1 MEQLEQLN
9 PVQTDIWLDISVGS
23 EQHYGIG
30 AHWKVADN
38 RSLMTL
44 ESRLFSLEAALAPQV
59 SALNT
64 ALGVTLKRAI
74 FFHRKQCTLAQ
85 LPDTAQRWIRDPWDF
100 SQQLVRVLLLTLDN
114 GEQHL
119 VVGSHHLVFDGA
131 AIVLFSQALCA
142 DEQDIAAGQRPFAS
156 LTESLRQRF
165 DREETRAFWQQ
176 HAALLTQT
184 GEDSGKR
191 HPQEA
196 TTLID
201 VPVPHAGLEAFCRAS
216 RITLPFY
223 FKSLFAWVAGQLY
236 GYDDGIALQ
245 EIVNHRST
253 ASARLFGNFSSL
265 VPFVL
270 SFNTAQDFA
279 SLLQQGREFQRQRK
293 GFEALTQL
301 TARHQGLTSNG
312 LRFIYNFH
320 DYSRTLHQ
328 HSRLELVNSWT
339 SEDGGAVQ
347 FYLYYRHDGKLYAKC
362 SHPQGVAAAQQ
373 FIDCL
378 IRVHQQLLAGIT
390 ALESLRLVGDAD
402 LAQLRR
408 WNATEQPFDDRQT
421 LHVLFEQQAARTP
434 QAIAVEDDA
443 QQLSYQQLDQ
453 RASQLAHYLHQQG
466 VGPDRRVGMFI
477 ERSCDMLVGILGTL
491 KAGGAWLPL
500 DSEYPDARLAYMLAD
515 AQSDVVLT
523 TRSLAPRLRS
533 LLAEQPAQVIMLDD
547 ADTLNALRQQP
558 TTAMSM
564 AALGLT
570 SRHLAYVIYT
580 SGSTGNPKGV
590 MLEHRGVVNRLAWMQ
605 SAFGLTAEDTL
616 LQKTPFGFDVS
627 VWELLWAVL
636 VGARLVFA
644 RPGGHKDPDYL
655 HQVITQRRVTLVHF
669 VPSMLRLFIDSTPP
683 HSLPGLKTIVCSGEA
698 LPVETWQDTLTCL
711 PQVALWNLYGPTE
724 ASIDVTWWRGDA
736 GERYRTIPIG
746 KPIDN
751 TACYVVNRRMQLL
764 PAGLAGELCLGGV
777 GIARG
782 YLNRPELSAERFLPD
797 PFCVQPDGMLYR
809 TGDLVRYQPDGNI
822 EYLGR
827 IDDQVKIRGLRIELG
842 EIEQQM
848 LSLPFVSAA
857 VVVARTDAHGEQR
870 LLGYYSLKPDIASSA
885 DREVEMRA
893 ALHRQLP
900 DYMVPALLIALEVMP
915 LSANGKINRKAL
927 PEPRFT
933 RDAEHFIAPQEGDE
947 SALAAIWAAL
957 LPIEATAISAND
969 SFFALGGHSLLA
981 VRLLAEI
988 RDRMQVELTIR
999 DLFETPTLAEQAVRI
1014 ASKRGGEL
1022 LPPVLPQPRDA
1033 SAVTIRLPLSFAQ
1046 QRLWLLDRL
1055 MADGSLYNISALL
1068 RVDGEFQPTLA
1079 ERAFRLLIARHEP
1092 LRTVFTEEENEVLQ
1106 VIRPAFSFQ
1115 LDQVD
1120 LSLLTA
1126 GERQQAMQAAA
1137 VRDAQQAFDLSTD
1150 VLLRA
1155 AFLRTGAS
1163 EGALLVTVH
1172 HIAADGWSMGVLI
1185 EEFRTLYQAL
1195 LNADAPSLPAL
1206 PVNYADYAHWQRE
1219 WVQRPAYQTQLLWWQ
1234 QQLAGL
1240 PLVHSLPLS
1249 HPRPLQQSSNGERH
1263 RFSLTAQT
1271 TEALRQLAA
1280 EENATLFMLLHAA
1293 FSLLLARHGS
1303 SQDIVIGVPVANR
1316 SHASLAPLVGFF
1328 VNSLVLRVACE
1339 PELEFRHFLRRVKA
1353 VNIDAQM
1360 RQDVPF
1366 EQLVDA
1372 LNPERSTRHA
1382 PLFQIMFSMDDDLL
1396 QPAPV
1401 GACQFTLLPHPV
1413 TPARFELLLN
1423 VVEQQGELHCQFDY
1437 NAALFDADYI
1447 AQLARRFT
1455 ELVNSLLRQPD
1466 AAIGALP
1473 MMDAGEQQQLL
1484 LRANPAPHR
1493 WPEAPLLPQ
1502 KILSQAA
1509 LTPQRVAVQWND
1521 KQLSYQELCEQASQL
1536 AHALQAQG
1544 VGPNSLV
1551 GLAMPR
1557 CGEVMI
1563 GLLAIVLAGAAY
1575 VPIDPAYPAERIR
1588 FMLEDSGVDWLL
1600 THSAVE
1606 EGVRD
1611 SLPSEVQTLTI
1622 DDPLLRQRLSEY
1634 PHTPPVVAAMPAKEH
1649 LLYVIYTSGSTGRPK
1664 AAQVT
1669 HHGVNNLLHWY
1680 IGELRSG
1687 EVDRPLIIS
1696 SLSFD
1701 LTQKNLWSPLLQG
1714 GSVVF
1719 STVAQYDADRIAQ
1732 EIAQHQVTRI
1742 NCAPSAFYP
1751 LVADRALWPQL
1762 SSLQQL
1768 WLGGESIAMHTLR
1781 PWLQYSGC
1789 VLINSYGPTECTDVV
1804 SWHRVAC
1811 DEENPPI
1818 GSPIS
1823 NTQLYVLNSHLSL
1836 CPVGTPGELWIGGEG
1851 VGLGYLGRP
1860 ELTAEKFIA
1869 DPFSDDPQARLY
1881 RTGDLAQWQADGRI
1895 AYLGRLDDQIKIRGF
1910 RIELGE
1916 ISQYL
1921 LQHEQVAA
1929 ATVLAREGETPSLAA
1944 FVVASDPALTSAQL
1958 RQYLLASLPG
1968 WMVPAH
1974 ILLLPAMLLT
1984 PNGKIDKKALLAL
1997 PVAAAA
2003 SETTISP
2010 RTPVEADIAAIFA
2023 EVLGIGQVGVDDN
2036 FFALGGHSLSATQV
2050 LARLRRRFSPDLT
2063 LHMLFEFPTV
2073 AALAAVLGERASLH
2087 ASALTIPPQPENAAR
2102 VLSFAQQKI
2111 WFMQQ
2116 LMPDSSAYNLF
2127 SALQLEGELSITAL
2141 QQAFDQLR
2149 ARHAVLRSQFADKD
2163 GALTVNPF
2171 TPQPVD
2177 YHDLRSLTAV
2187 DRQSRIQLLAE
2198 EAAQRPFRLAE
2209 DELLRVTLL
2218 RCEDRHFLLLLT
2230 LHHIIADGWSV
2241 GVMIDELVQ
2250 HYDKAQ
2256 FARPVTLPALR
2267 IDYSDYAAWQRERL
2281 SGERMRQLEQYW
2293 LQQLHGDLPLL
2304 QLPAD
2309 FPEDESVGTQGDSL
2323 LITLD
2328 TATLDRLHHLCQQHN
2343 VSLFM
2348 LLLSAFGLLLNRVTT
2363 QEDLIIGAPVAG
2375 RTLPE
2380 TEPLLGCF
2388 INPLPLRLDLAGNPA
2403 FSTLLEQVRQVC
2415 LDAWEHQEMPFERL
2429 TELLRPERRLNQ
2441 NPIFDVMLNML
2452 NAPQGDKQL
2461 DGVVVR
2467 ECRLTQPQAKFSL
2480 TLYAQEREG
2489 ELALE
2494 WVWPQARYGYGQIQA
2509 LAEQFIGLLKQIADD
2524 VSQPLQQYSLLTAAA
2539 RQVLPDPLSP
2549 LSSAEIA
2556 SVPTLFVDSAQR
2568 FATLTAVE
2576 QNGRQWHYQA
2586 LAETAAY
2593 YTAQL
2598 RAAGIQPGEVIAIHG
2613 ARSFGLIAAML
2624 AVMQAGGVMLLLDKN
2639 LSLARRQAM
2648 LDEAQPRQL
2657 LFVAMSDEVDAE
2669 LCDDPRWRQVT
2680 CLDAWAVRQAEVVAS
2695 TVDPQAACY
2704 LFFTSGTTGTPKGII
2719 GQQQALA
2726 HFLRWQR
2733 DTFAIGPED
2742 RCAQLTSLSFDVVL
2756 RDILTPLISGATLCL
2771 PPVEEDL
2778 SAGALF
2784 PWFRQQRITSF
2795 HTVPTIVKSWLLSAD
2810 QVVPLPD
2817 LRRLFFAGELLPASL
2832 VRQWRGLVNT
2842 EAEIVNLYGPTETTL
2857 AKCFYRV
2864 PPAATR
2870 LPQTLPVGQAMSDSQ
2885 ALVLNAQHQ
2894 QCGIGEPGEIVI
2906 RTRFPSLGYLHG
2918 GRQAPAFICNPF
2930 TGQQDD
2936 LFYFTG
2942 DVGQVRHDG
2951 VVCLTGRR
2959 DDQVKIR
2966 GMRVEPGE
2974 IGAALLSHPAI
2985 QDVAITIFSDAQDEK
3000 RIAAYY
3006 VAAHPVPEA
3015 EVLRQHLQARLP
3027 SYMQPAAWMA
3037 IDRLPM
3043 TPNGKLD
3050 RRRLPDPHAAMLAVR
3065 KQGYI
3070 APSSESERQVAAVWA
3085 RVLRSDEPGVSDNFF
3100 DIGGHSLLLLQ
3111 VKNQLQATLQRDI
3124 PVVALFQYPTI
3135 AAFAAWLDEQA
3146 PQQDLMAEADA
3157 RISKRREA
3165 LQRRRRR

>member
-1 MEQLEQLN
+1 MEQLEQLS
-9 PVQTDIWLDISVGS
+9 PVQTDIWLDIRIGS

-30 AHWKVADN
+30 AHWKVVDSS
-38 RSLMTL
+38 SLLAL
-44 ESRLFSLEAALAPQV
+44 ETRLALLEAALAAQV

-64 ALGVTLKRAI
+64 ALGITLKQAVS
-74 FFHRKQCTLAQ
+74 FHHQQCTAVRLQ
-85 LPDTAQRWIRDPWDF
+85 DTAQRWIRDPWDF
-100 SQQLVRVLLLTLDN
+100 SEQLVRVLLLTLDN

-131 AIVLFSQALCA
+131 AVVLFSQALCG
-142 DEQDIAAGQRPFAS
+142 DGQDSAAAQQPFAS

-165 DREETRAFWQQ
+165 DREETRTFWQQ

-191 HPQEA
+191 HPQQA
-196 TTLID
+196 TTLTD
-201 VPVPHAGLEAFCRAS
+201 VPVPTEGLAAFCRTS
-216 RITLPFY
+216 RITPPFY

-236 GYDDGIALQ
+236 GYDEGIALQ
-245 EIVNHRST
+245 EIVNHRSAT
-253 ASARLFGNFSSL
+253 SAQVFGNFSSL

-270 SFNTAQDFA
+270 PFNGVQDFA

-301 TARHQGLTSNG
+301 TARHLGLTSNG

-320 DYSRTLHQ
+320 DYSRALHHYHQ
-328 HSRLELVNSWT
+328 LELVNSWT

-347 FYLYYRHDGKLYAKC
+347 FYLYYHHDGKLHAKC
-362 SHPQGVAAAQQ
+362 SHPQGVIAAQQ
-373 FIDCL
+373 LIDCL
-378 IRVHQQLLAGIT
+378 IRVHQQLLAGTT
-390 ALESLRLVGDAD
+390 ALEALQLVSDSD
-402 LAQLRR
+402 RAQLEQ
-408 WNATEQPFDDRQT
+408 WNATAKPFDDRQT
-421 LHVLFEQQAARTP
+421 LHVLFEQQVARTP
-434 QAIAVEDDA
+434 HAIAVTDEA
-443 QQLSYQQLDQ
+443 QQLSYQQLERQ
-453 RASQLAHYLHQQG
+453 ASQLAHYLRQQG

-477 ERSCDMLVGILGTL
+477 ERSCAMLTGILGTL

-515 AQSDVVLT
+515 AQAEVVLT
-523 TRSLAPRLRS
+523 TQALAPRLGT
-533 LLAEQPAQVIMLDD
+533 LLAGQPVQVIILDD
-547 ADTLNALRQQP
+547 ADTLSALRQQS
-558 TTAMSM
+558 TAALSM

-605 SAFGLTAEDTL
+605 AAFGLTAEDTL

-636 VGARLVFA
+636 VGARLVFV
-644 RPGGHKDPDYL
+644 RPGGHKDPACL
-655 HQVITQRRVTLVHF
+655 HQIMVQQRVTLVHF
-669 VPSMLRLFIDSTPP
+669 VPSMLRLFIDSIPA
-683 HSLPGLKTIVCSGEA
+683 HSLPDLKTIVCSGEA
-698 LPVETWQDTLTCL
+698 LPLETWQDTLSCL

-751 TACYVVNRRMQLL
+751 TTCYVVNRRMQLL
-764 PAGLAGELCLGGV
+764 PPGLAGELCLGGV

-782 YLNRPELSAERFLPD
+782 YLNRPELSAERFLAD
-797 PFCVQPDGMLYR
+797 PFGSQPDGVLYR

-848 LSLPFVSAA
+848 LALSLVSAA
-857 VVVARTDAHGEQR
+857 VVVARADMHGEQR
-870 LLGYYSLKPDIASSA
+870 LLGYYSLKPGMAASA
-885 DREVEMRA
+885 EWEAEMRA
-893 ALHRQLP
+893 ALHQQLP

-927 PEPRFT
+927 PEPNFS
-933 RDAEHFIAPQEGDE
+933 RDTEHFIAPQAGDE
-947 SALAAIWAAL
+947 AALAAIWATL
-957 LPIEATAISAND
+957 LPVDAPAVSAND

-981 VRLLAEI
+981 VRLLAAI
-988 RDRMQVELTIR
+988 RDDMQVELNIR
-999 DLFETPTLAEQAVRI
+999 DLFEVPVLAAQAARI

-1022 LPPVLPQPRDA
+1022 LPPVLPQTRDDPA
-1033 SAVTIRLPLSFAQ
+1033 AEIRLPLSFAQ
-1046 QRLWLLDRL
+1046 QRLWMLDQL

-1068 RVDGEFQPTLA
+1068 RVDGEFQPMLA
-1079 ERAFRLLIARHEP
+1079 ERVFRLLIARHEP
-1092 LRTVFTEEENEVLQ
+1092 LRTVFTGEQDEVQQL
-1106 VIRPAFSFQ
+1106 IRPAFSFH

-1120 LSLLTA
+1120 LSLLSA
-1126 GERQQAMQAAA
+1126 GERQQAIQAAA
-1137 VRDAQQAFDLSTD
+1137 VRDARQPFDLSAD

-1185 EEFRTLYQAL
+1185 AEFRTLYQAL
-1195 LNADAPSLPAL
+1195 LNGDAPSLPAL

-1219 WVQRPAYQTQLLWWQ
+1219 WVQRPAYHTQLSWWQ
-1234 QQLAGL
+1234 EQLAGL

-1249 HPRPLQQSSNGERH
+1249 HPRPLQQSGSGERYC
-1263 RFSLTAQT
+1263 FSLTAQST
-1271 TEALRQLAA
+1271 QALRQLAA
-1280 EENATLFMLLHAA
+1280 DENATLFMLLHAA

-1303 SQDIVIGVPVANR
+1303 SQDIVTGVPVANR

-1328 VNSLVLRVACE
+1328 VNSLVLRVAYD
-1339 PELEFRHFLRRVKA
+1339 PDLSFRDFLCQVKA

-1366 EQLVDA
+1366 EQLVEA

-1382 PLFQIMFSMDDDLL
+1382 PLFQIMFSMDNDLL

-1401 GACQFTLLPHPV
+1401 GECQFTRLPHPL

-1423 VVEQQGELHCQFDY
+1423 VVEQQDELRCQFDY
-1437 NAALFDADYI
+1437 NAALFDAGYI
-1447 AQLARRFT
+1447 AQLAQRFS

-1466 AAIGALP
+1466 AAVGALA
-1473 MMDAGEQQQLL
+1473 MMDAGQQQQLL
-1484 LRANPAPHR
+1484 QCANPAPHH
-1493 WPEAPLLPQ
+1493 WPQEALLPQ
-1502 KILSQAA
+1502 QILRQAA
-1509 LTPQRVAVQWND
+1509 LTPQRVAVQWGD
-1521 KQLSYQELCEQASQL
+1521 RQLSYAQLCQQASQL
-1536 AHALQAQG
+1536 AHALQARG
-1544 VGPNSLV
+1544 AGSNTLV

-1557 CGEVMI
+1557 CGEVLT
-1563 GLLAIVLAGAAY
+1563 GLLAIVMTGAAY
-1575 VPIDPAYPAERIR
+1575 VPIDPDYPAERIR
-1588 FMLEDSGVDWLL
+1588 FMLEDSGVSLLL
-1600 THSAVE
+1600 THSAVAAALY
-1606 EGVRD
+1606 D
-1611 SLPSEVQTLTI
+1611 SVPAEVNTLTL
-1622 DDPLLRQRLSEY
+1622 DDPALRQALTAY
-1634 PHTPPVVAAMPAKEH
+1634 PPTPPTFAAIPATEH

-1680 IGELRSG
+1680 LGELQAG
-1687 EVDRPLIIS
+1687 EADRPLIIS

-1714 GSVVF
+1714 GCVVLPAN
-1719 STVAQYDADRIAQ
+1719 AQYDAAQIAG

-1751 LVADRALWPQL
+1751 LVAERDLWPQL
-1762 SSLQQL
+1762 TSLQQL

-1781 PWLQYSGC
+1781 PWLKHSGC

-1804 SWHRVAC
+1804 SWHRVTA

-1818 GSPIS
+1818 GRPVS
-1823 NTQLYVLNSHLSL
+1823 NTRLYVLNSHLAL
-1836 CPVGTPGELWIGGEG
+1836 CPAGTPGELWIGGAG
-1851 VGLGYLGRP
+1851 VGLGYLGRA
-1860 ELTAEKFIA
+1860 ELTREKFIT

-1881 RTGDLAQWQADGRI
+1881 RTGDLAQWQGDGRI
-1895 AYLGRLDDQIKIRGF
+1895 TYLGRLDDQIKIRGF

-1916 ISQYL
+1916 IGQHL
-1921 LQHEQVAA
+1921 LQHQQVAA

-1944 FVVASDPALTSAQL
+1944 FVVANDPALTPAHL
-1958 RQYLLASLPG
+1958 RQHLLAALPG

-1974 ILLLPAMLLT
+1974 IQLLTALPLT

-1997 PVAAAA
+1997 PVAAVTATETVAA
-2003 SETTISP
+2003 
-2010 RTPVEADIAAIFA
+2010 RTPVEAEIAAIFA
-2023 EVLGIGQVGVDDN
+2023 GVLGISQIGVEDN

-2050 LARLRRRFSPDLT
+2050 VARLRRRFAPDLT
-2063 LHMLFEFPTV
+2063 LHTLFEHPTV
-2073 AALAAVLGERASLH
+2073 AELAVVLGECAPLN
-2087 ASALTIPPQPENAAR
+2087 APTLTIPPQPDSAER

-2127 SALQLEGELSITAL
+2127 SALQLEGELSIATL

-2149 ARHAVLRSQFADKD
+2149 QRHAVLRSRFRDED
-2163 GALTVNPF
+2163 GAPTVLPF
-2171 TPQPVD
+2171 EPQPVD
-2177 YHDLRSLTAV
+2177 YHDLRALDAAGRQARITA
-2187 DRQSRIQLLAE
+2187 LAE
-2198 EAAQRPFRLAE
+2198 ASAQRPFRLEQDA
-2209 DELLRVTLL
+2209 LLRVSLL
-2218 RCEDRHFLLLLT
+2218 HCAERQYLLLLT

-2250 HYDKAQ
+2250 HYRQLQSAS
-2256 FARPVTLPALR
+2256 PTTLPALAV
-2267 IDYSDYAAWQRERL
+2267 DYSDYAAWQREQL
-2281 SGERMRQLEQYW
+2281 SGERMQQLERYW
-2293 LQQLHGDLPLL
+2293 LQQLQGDLPLL

-2309 FPEDESVGTQGDSL
+2309 FPEDEQAGTQGDSL
-2323 LITLD
+2323 ILTLD
-2328 TATLDRLHHLCQQHN
+2328 AATLARLSHCCQQQQ

-2388 INPLPLRLDLAGNPA
+2388 INPLPLRMDLTGNPT
-2403 FSTLLEQVRQVC
+2403 FITLLAQVRQVC

-2429 TELLRPERRLNQ
+2429 TELLRPERRLNH
-2441 NPIFDVMLNML
+2441 NPVFDVMLNML

-2461 DGVVVR
+2461 DGITVR
-2467 ECRLTQPQAKFSL
+2467 ECRLTQPQAKFAL

-2489 ELALE
+2489 ELVLE
-2494 WVWPQARYGYGQIQA
+2494 WVWPQARYGHGQIQA
-2509 LAEQFIGLLKQIADD
+2509 LAQQFMVLLEQIADD
-2524 VSQPLQQYSLLTAAA
+2524 VTRPLQDYSLLTPVA
-2539 RQVLPDPLSP
+2539 RQILPDPRVSLSG
-2549 LSSAEIA
+2549 AQVT
-2556 SVPTLFVDSAQR
+2556 SVPALFADTAQR
-2568 FATLTAVE
+2568 VAARTAIE
-2576 QNGRQWHYQA
+2576 QAGRQWHYQA
-2586 LAETAAY
+2586 LAETAASY
-2593 YTAQL
+2593 AAQL
-2598 RAAGIQPGEVIAIHG
+2598 RASAIRPGEVIAIHG
-2613 ARSFGLIAAML
+2613 PRSFGLIAAML
-2624 AVMQAGGVMLLLDKN
+2624 AVMQTGGVMLLLDKN

-2648 LDEAQPRQL
+2648 LDEAQPQQL
-2657 LFVAMSDEVDAE
+2657 LCVTMPGGNRDDDICA
-2669 LCDDPRWRQVT
+2669 DPRWRQVT
-2680 CLDAWAVRQAEVVAS
+2680 HIDAWAVQQAEVVAP

-2704 LFFTSGTTGTPKGII
+2704 LFFTSGTTGRPKGII

-2726 HFLRWQR
+2726 HFLQWQR
-2733 DTFAIGPED
+2733 DTFAIGTED
-2742 RCAQLTSLSFDVVL
+2742 RCAQLTALSFDVVL

-2771 PPVEEDL
+2771 PPSEEDL
-2778 SAGALF
+2778 SAATLF

-2795 HTVPTIVKSWLLSAD
+2795 HTVPTIAKSWLLAAE
-2810 QVVPLPD
+2810 QVTALPD
-2817 LRRLFFAGELLPASL
+2817 LQRLFFAGELLPSDL
-2832 VRQWRGLVNT
+2832 VRQWRSQVSAQ
-2842 EAEIVNLYGPTETTL
+2842 AEVVNLYGPTETTL
-2857 AKCFYRV
+2857 AKCCYRV
-2864 PPAATR
+2864 PVAAR
-2870 LPQTLPVGQAMSDSQ
+2870 LPQALPVGQAISASQ
-2885 ALVLNAQHQ
+2885 VLVLNAQLQ

-2906 RTRFPSLGYLHG
+2906 RTRFPSLGYLQG
-2918 GRQAPAFICNPF
+2918 GRQAPAFIVNAF
-2930 TGQQDD
+2930 SGQADD
-2936 LFYFTG
+2936 LLYFTG
-2942 DVGQVRHDG
+2942 DIGQVRHDG
-2951 VVCLTGRR
+2951 VVCLIGRR

-2974 IGAALLSHPAI
+2974 ISAVLLSHPAV
-2985 QDVAITIFSDAQDEK
+2985 QAAAVTVFSDAQNEK

-3006 VAAHPVPEA
+3006 VSAYPAAEPE
-3015 EVLRQHLQARLP
+3015 ELRQHLQARLP
-3027 SYMQPAAWMA
+3027 GYMQPAAWIA
-3037 IDRLPM
+3037 IERLPM

-3050 RRRLPDPHAAMLAVR
+3050 RRQLPDPATAMLAQR

-3070 APSSESERQVAAVWA
+3070 APSTELERQVAAVWA
-3085 RVLRSDEPGVSDNFF
+3085 SVLQGETPGTSDNFF

-3111 VKNQLQATLQRDI
+3111 VKNQLQLALQCDI

-3135 AAFAAWLDEQA
+3135 AAFAAWLGDQA

-3165 LQRRRRR
+3165 LLRRRRR